1 MSMSHYTSS
10 LYHSQIRLLF
20 NRKNKTLR
28 SVLTTKA
35 ALKLLEENRKTL
47 MSLDSSIS
55 SDESVKELVEN
66 ILAKPEYKDKRARNL
81 DLDEFLQ
88 LLAAFHEVGIHFTS

>member
-1 MSMSHYTSS
+1 
-10 LYHSQIRLLF
+10 
-20 NRKNKTLR
+20 LR

-35 ALKLLEENRKTL
+35 ALKLLEENRKTI

-55 SDESVKELVEN
+55 SDENVKELVEN

-81 DLDEFLQ
+81 DLDEFLH
-88 LLAAFHEVGIHFTS
+88 LMAAFHEVGIHFTS